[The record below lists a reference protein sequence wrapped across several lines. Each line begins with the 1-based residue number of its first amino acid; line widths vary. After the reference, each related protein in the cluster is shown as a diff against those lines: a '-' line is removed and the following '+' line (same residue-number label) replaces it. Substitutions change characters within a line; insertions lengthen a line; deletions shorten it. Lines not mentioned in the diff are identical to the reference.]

1 MTTNFENIL
10 ISPDVKIRDALKVID
25 KEAMHA
31 ALVVQECNK
40 LIGLVTDGDIRRGL
54 INGIGLDE
62 LVTEIMNSSPTS
74 ATTSMSNES
83 LKVMMQKKKIL
94 LLPILDDNG
103 RLVNVK
109 TLHSALEVEKR
120 DNPVFLMAGGFG
132 TRLRPL
138 TDNCP
143 KPMLKVGDKPMLE
156 TLINH
161 FKSHG
166 FYKFYISTHYLPE
179 VIMNHF
185 GDGSQHEVE
194 ITYVHENS
202 PLGTGGALSLL
213 PKSISKLPLIMI
225 NGDILTNVD
234 FRKVLDFHN
243 TNQADATMC
252 VRDYE
257 IKVPFGVVEG
267 KGNEISDIVEKPT
280 YRYFVNAGIYVISN
294 KVIES
299 LSSNEYLDMPTLFEN
314 LKANDERV
322 LKFPIHEYWLDVGQH
337 DDFNRA
343 QLDVYELG
351 VL

>member
-31 ALVVQECNK
+31 ALVVLECNK

-54 INGIGLDE
+54 INGIGLDDP
-62 LVTEIMNSSPTS
+62 VTEIMNISPTS

-94 LLPILDDNG
+94 LLPILNENG

-109 TLHSALEVEKR
+109 TLHETLEIEKR

-143 KPMLKVGDKPMLE
+143 KPMLKVGGKPMLE
-156 TLINH
+156 ILINH

-179 VIMNHF
+179 VIMSHF
-185 GDGSQHEVE
+185 GDGSQHDIE
-194 ITYVHENS
+194 ITYVHEDA

-213 PKSISKLPLIMI
+213 PKGIPKLPLIMI

-234 FRKVLDFHN
+234 FGKVLDFHIK
-243 TNQADATMC
+243 NQADATMC

-257 IKVPFGVVEG
+257 IKVPFGVIEG
-267 KGNEISDIVEKPT
+267 KGNEISNIVEKPT

-314 LKANDERV
+314 LKANDEKT
-322 LKFPIHEYWLDVGQH
+322 LKFPIHEYWLDVGRH

-343 QLDVYELG
+343 QVDIHDLG